1 VAKGR
6 PKEGTPEWERS
17 LRDNP
22 NFVKETIRSL
32 TERAATGETGA
43 VEQLARWLAD
53 FPEHKPA
60 VAALQTLTEK
70 AEAAWA
76 KAVGFGDR
84 LAEQAAKDEAAAFR
98 GELLPADAG
107 ILDRV
112 LVGTLVVAHLA
123 HAHAARVAAVGTD
136 VPAVQASR
144 DRRLSNAQQ
153 RLHLAVKNWQ
163 LIAGKKARGL
173 RPPLKFF
180 DAAQPAAS

>member
-1 VAKGR
+1 MAKGR

-32 TERAATGETGA
+32 TERAATGSTGA
-43 VEQLARWLAD
+43 VEQLTRWLAD

-70 AEAAWA
+70 AEAAWVR
-76 KAVGFGDR
+76 AVGLGDR
-84 LAEQAAKDEAAAFR
+84 LAEQAARDEAAAFR
-98 GELLPADAG
+98 AELLSADAG
-107 ILDRV
+107 VLDRV
-112 LVGTLVVAHLA
+112 LAGVVVVAHLA

-136 VPAVQASR
+136 VPAVQAAR
-144 DRRLSNAQQ
+144 DRRLSDAQK
-153 RLHLAVKNWQ
+153 RLLLAVKNWE

-173 RPPLKFF
+173 RPPLKLFE
-180 DAAQPAAS
+180 ANRPAAG